1 MDLNLSSGSS
11 PDHNAAQ
18 DLRAGQAALFKT
30 LNTLIVLM
38 IILSFAVNIFLFRQA
53 SSIRAQA
60 ANARRQSDEA
70 RDKVKTMVD
79 NFQRTA
85 VPQMSAF
92 INQLA
97 TYASTDPSFAP
108 VLQKYI
114 GQRTPGSP
122 PPSPSPAP
130 LPPAAKK

>member
-1 MDLNLSSGSS
+1 MDLNLSSGSNPG
-11 PDHNAAQ
+11 PDTAQ
-18 DLRAGQAALFKT
+18 DLRAGQASLFKAF
-30 LNTLIVLM
+30 NTLVVLTIV
-38 IILSFAVNIFLFRQA
+38 LSFAVNIFLFRQA

-60 ANARRQSDEA
+60 VNARKQSDEA
-70 RDKVKTMVD
+70 REKVKTMVE

-97 TYASTDPSFAP
+97 AYAGTDPSFAP

-114 GQRTPGSP
+114 GQRPAGGAA
-122 PPSPSPAP
+122 PSPAPAP
-130 LPPAAKK
+130 LPPPVKK